1 MDGPDKLTVK
11 VTFSSKDP
19 MDAEVI
25 PVLREQK
32 KKAAFI
38 RTAAFCY
45 VKGIPSRRDSPS
57 PQQTTAA
64 VHAPKRASQP
74 KQPESDAKLDAKVSR
89 LEKLDF

>member
-1 MDGPDKLTVK
+1 MDAPDKLTVK
-11 VTFSSKDP
+11 VTFSNKDP

-25 PVLREQK
+25 PVLRKQK
-32 KKAAFI
+32 KRAAFL

-45 VKGIPSRRDSPS
+45 VRGIPSRRDSPS

-64 VHAPKRASQP
+64 VHAPEATSQP
-74 KQPESDAKLDAKVSR
+74 QHPEKDPGLDAKVSM